1 MALARAGCYY
11 CYFATAT
18 YSCSCYCYCC
28 IAPPLRYL
36 STGCVLSCNPIAHSS
51 VLCFLPPPFYPP
63 SIPGFSRHLESARS
77 LGKSNIAV
85 RGPFP
90 SQAPQGKSVAMK
102 TMLKSRSCANP
113 FFPSPIPMTR
123 PSPEPLPFLS
133 PLSPPQCVPNPQ
145 RRFQFLVAPE
155 PNANLPAPPLVITAT
170 CQNRALERGNASLP
184 SCRSRLIRSY
194 RLLPVSAL
202 LILSPDHICRRRR

>member
-1 MALARAGCYY
+1 MTRCGFGARWLLLLLLCN

-18 YSCSCYCYCC
+18 LLLLLLL
-28 IAPPLRYL
+28 LRR
-36 STGCVLSCNPIAHSS
+36 STSALPIYRLRLVLQPNSPQSGS
-51 VLCFLPPPFYPP
+51 CFLPPPFYPP

-77 LGKSNIAV
+77 LGKSNTAV

-133 PLSPPQCVPNPQ
+133 PLSPPQRLSRIHNGDFSFWWRRNPTQ
-145 RRFQFLVAPE
+145 TCPPRRW
-155 PNANLPAPPLVITAT
+155 
-170 CQNRALERGNASLP
+170 
-184 SCRSRLIRSY
+184 
-194 RLLPVSAL
+194 
-202 LILSPDHICRRRR
+202 

>member
-1 MALARAGCYY
+1 MTRCGFGARWLLLLLL
-11 CYFATAT
+11 
-18 YSCSCYCYCC
+18 CYCYLLLLLLLLLLHRSTSALP
-28 IAPPLRYL
+28 IYRLRL
-36 STGCVLSCNPIAHSS
+36 VLQPDCPQFRSLLLA
-51 VLCFLPPPFYPP
+51 PPFYPP

-170 CQNRALERGNASLP
+170 LP
-184 SCRSRLIRSY
+184 KSRS
-194 RLLPVSAL
+194 
-202 LILSPDHICRRRR
+202 